1 MSESGFPGSPWD
13 ELLGGG
19 LQRPHLVEDEKP
31 SLVEYED
38 PKGIFVPPVDSTV
51 LAVTGRP
58 APVRPQCPLDDKC
71 PLRKGDRL

>member
-1 MSESGFPGSPWD
+1 MSESGFPRSPWG

-19 LQRPHLVEDEKP
+19 LQRPQLVED
-31 SLVEYED
+31 ED